1 MPPKPL
7 AAGRDLIAAR
17 AFGPVCPQ
25 RDDRYAP
32 QSEDCLF
39 LNIWTPEAGPRANRP
54 VMLYIHGGAY
64 SNGSVTDPL
73 NDGYAL
79 AARGDCV
86 VVGSE
91 GRRVGKECVSTCR
104 TRWSW

>member
-1 MPPKPL
+1 MLRRPPRSTGTDPLFPSPTLFRSL
-7 AAGRDLIAAR
+7 AAGRERIAAR

-73 NDGYAL
+73 NDG
-79 AARGDCV
+79 R
-86 VVGSE
+86 SE
-91 GRRVGKECVSTCR
+91 EAHV
-104 TRWSW
+104 